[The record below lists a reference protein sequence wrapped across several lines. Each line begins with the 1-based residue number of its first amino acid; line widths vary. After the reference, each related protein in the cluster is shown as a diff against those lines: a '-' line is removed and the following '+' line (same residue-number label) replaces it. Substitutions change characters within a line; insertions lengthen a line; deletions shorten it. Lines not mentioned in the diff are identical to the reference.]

1 MGRQNPEITHRGRNP
16 PTRFQQ
22 PAETPATTPS
32 APLASVPTQQSAPGD
47 SATTVAPAPL
57 QNYAVVDTCASER
70 EAAVVTTGSHYRVLV
85 GSLFATI
92 AHRWKLEG
100 CDDADPGFWKTME
113 DLRDT
118 RPKRLRPIVP
128 DDPGNEEQLDS
139 FTVKLSTGR
148 ATVAL
153 PDAVTDADLVALV
166 RAILGRKR

>member
-1 MGRQNPEITHRGRNP
+1 MGR
-16 PTRFQQ
+16 
-22 PAETPATTPS
+22 PS
-32 APLASVPTQQSAPGD
+32 EPLG
-47 SATTVAPAPL
+47 
-57 QNYAVVDTCASER
+57 VDTCR
-70 EAAVVTTGSHYRVLV
+70 RRDLVV
-85 GSLFATI
+85 
-92 AHRWKLEG
+92 
-100 CDDADPGFWKTME
+100 DADPGFWKTME

>member
-1 MGRQNPEITHRGRNP
+1 MS
-16 PTRFQQ
+16 
-22 PAETPATTPS
+22 TTIG
-32 APLASVPTQQSAPGD
+32 AVFGAVELDEEVD
-47 SATTVAPAPL
+47 SISVAPEDLPA
-57 QNYAVVDTCASER
+57 QGEAIAAYSER
-70 EAAVVTTGSHYRVLV
+70 RGHSPSTAASYTRSWRRL
-85 GSLFATI
+85 ATI